1 MMILIHGTH
10 VVRAANVPGIRRYSC
25 IFSFLPTVLYDK
37 RLFAG
42 GVKWLCSTHSGV
54 HMQFEYQYI
63 TARMYKSFFRRID
76 TSNRGFSLAR
86 SGCCTLQLVG
96 SIIYW
101 YRSITAGLV
110 AGGTEKTE
118 LRCIVI
124 QYLFIRFLGLTFF
137 PIGGPC
143 FLGSTFVTQ
152 KCLCF
157 LAQYC
162 FLFSIRRRP
171 LFSSVGGVF
180 LFSYRS
186 TFLCSLGCESSRVEF
201 FFFIIPPVFG
211 IILRTYVIPLKC
223 KTRHDLENST
233 QGNPAPPYAGSQ
245 VSGK

>member
-25 IFSFLPTVLYDK
+25 ILSFLPTVLYDK

-143 FLGSTFVTQ
+143 FLGSTFV
-152 KCLCF
+152 CYLEV
-157 LAQYC
+157 
-162 FLFSIRRRP
+162 P
-171 LFSSVGGVF
+171 LFSSTILFFVLHTQTAFVF
-180 LFSYRS
+180 FSRRSVFVLLQEYLSLFS
-186 TFLCSLGCESSRVEF
+186 RVRILSGRVF
-201 FFFIIPPVFG
+201 FFSSFLQFSGSSYV
-211 IILRTYVIPLKC
+211 RT
-223 KTRHDLENST
+223 
-233 QGNPAPPYAGSQ
+233 
-245 VSGK
+245 